1 MFSHADACP
10 PSPCLAARHAAR
22 ELFVWVES
30 AYSGWGGGVW
40 GMAGAKRVAIMAP
53 YLSAGCRLATP
64 PLLQK
69 QNESWV
75 VLVGHT
81 NNKQNV
87 VNEQ

>member
-1 MFSHADACP
+1 
-10 PSPCLAARHAAR
+10 
-22 ELFVWVES
+22 
-30 AYSGWGGGVW
+30 
-40 GMAGAKRVAIMAP
+40 MAGAKRVAIMAP